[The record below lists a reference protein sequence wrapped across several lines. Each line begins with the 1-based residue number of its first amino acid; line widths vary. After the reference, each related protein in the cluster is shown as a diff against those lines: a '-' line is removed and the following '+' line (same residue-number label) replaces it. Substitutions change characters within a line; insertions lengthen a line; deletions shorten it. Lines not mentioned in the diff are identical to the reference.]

1 MARKA
6 RCYTDVLSN
15 KDPEYYKYETLSIK
29 WNSPENYEII
39 KKIGHG
45 KYSEVF
51 EGVDISNNQKIV
63 IKVLKPV
70 KKEKYK
76 REVKILI
83 NLSGGVNVIKL
94 LNTVKD
100 PTTKTPA
107 LIFEYVNNT
116 HFRSLYP
123 MLSDFQVRYYIYE
136 LLKAL
141 DFCHS
146 QGIMHRD
153 VKPQNVMIDHSLRLL
168 RLIDWGLAEFYH
180 PGTEYNVRVASR
192 YFKGPELLVDDE
204 LYYYSLDMWSLGAMF
219 AGIIFQK
226 DPFFHGRDNQD
237 QLVKIAKV
245 LGTQD
250 LFRYLDRYGLE
261 LSAGLEKMV
270 GKHVVR
276 PWQRFITQENQHL
289 VSPEALDFLSLLM
302 KYDPQER
309 ILPHE
314 AMKHPYFA
322 PVTLMWADL
331 EAGRYPSNPH
341 ILETALIIKSRLK
354 P

>member
-1 MARKA
+1 MSRRARLYA
-6 RCYTDVLSN
+6 DVLST
-15 KDPEYYKYETLSIK
+15 KDPDYYKYESLSIK

-51 EGVDISNNQKIV
+51 EGIDISNNQKIV

-83 NLSGGVNVIKL
+83 NLTGGTNIIKL

-100 PTTKTPA
+100 PISKTPA
-107 LIFEYVNNT
+107 LIFEFVNNT
-116 HFRSLYP
+116 HFRTLYP
-123 MLSDFQVRYYIYE
+123 ILTDFQVRYYIYE

-141 DFCHS
+141 DFSHS
-146 QGIMHRD
+146 MGIMHRD
-153 VKPQNVMIDHSLRLL
+153 VKPQNVMIDHSQRLL

-180 PGTEYNVRVASR
+180 PLTEYNVRVASR

-204 LYYYSLDMWSLGAMF
+204 LYYYSLDMWSLGAML

-245 LGTQD
+245 LGTQE
-250 LFRYLDRYGLE
+250 LFKYLDKYGLE
-261 LSAGLEKMV
+261 LSSQLEKMV
-270 GKHVVR
+270 GKHVLK
-276 PWQRFITQENQHL
+276 PWQRFITPENQHL
-289 VSPEALDFLSLLM
+289 AVPEALDLLSAML
-302 KYDPQER
+302 KYDHNER

-314 AMKHPYFA
+314 AMKHIYFA
-322 PVTLMWADL
+322 PVVQMWNDL
-331 EAGRYPSNPH
+331 EAGRLPANPQQ
-341 ILETALIIKSRLK
+341 LETALIIKNRLK

>member
-6 RCYTDVLSN
+6 RLYADVLST
-15 KDPEYYKYETLSIK
+15 KDPEYYKYEGLSIK

-51 EGVDISNNQKIV
+51 EGVDITNNQNVV

-76 REVKILI
+76 REVKILM
-83 NLSGGVNVIKL
+83 NLSGGTNVIKL

-100 PTTKTPA
+100 PITKCPA
-107 LIFEYVNNT
+107 LIFEYVNNS
-116 HFRSLYP
+116 HFRILYP
-123 MLSDFQVRYYIYE
+123 SLTDFQVRYYIYE

-141 DFCHS
+141 DYSHS
-146 QGIMHRD
+146 MGIMHRD
-153 VKPQNVMIDHSLRLL
+153 VKPQNVMIDHSNRLL

-180 PGTEYNVRVASR
+180 PGTDYNVRVASR

-204 LYYYSLDMWSLGAMF
+204 LYNYSLDMWSLGAML

-237 QLVKIAKV
+237 QLVKIAKI
-245 LGTQD
+245 LGTQE
-250 LFRYLDRYGLE
+250 LYRYLAKYSIE
-261 LSAGLEKMV
+261 MSSVLEKMV
-270 GKHVVR
+270 GKHVQK
-276 PWQRFITQENQHL
+276 PWQRFITHENQHL
-289 VSPEALDFLSLLM
+289 VVPEALDFLGLLL
-302 KYDPQER
+302 KYDHNER
-309 ILPHE
+309 ILPSE

-322 PVTLMWADL
+322 PVVHMWADL
-331 EAGRYPSNPH
+331 EAGRLPTNTQQ
-341 ILETALIIKSRLK
+341 LETALIIKSRLK
-354 P
+354 A